1 MESNPSNSDEDD
13 EVGETATASTV
24 AHQSLHA
31 TGNANNGRFL
41 TPNETALISR
51 AKRRRKNTFVRTSR
65 AVQPTIKACFGPP
78 SEWPEHTNVS
88 VVDLFCCIGGFSTGC
103 AAAGHRLV
111 LAVDNDPAALGAH
124 AANHPSCRHE
134 LMELGPDTEARLLE
148 IMREVLPKSIDG
160 SKFLP
165 WHLHGSPPC
174 QKLCSL
180 RRTRFP
186 NASVEERQE
195 SFQEGMSMVL
205 WYLKLVETCFATMN
219 LTSWSFEEAPNPQL
233 VKRMEV
239 LKRSRSVWFDFEV
252 VEFWKFGV
260 PQTRKRTIGGN
271 PWLID
276 RLRHDGTLK
285 EWRVI
290 RDVLTPP
297 ENAVSLRSV
306 WSADRDEALDVID
319 EDTGETL
326 NPNNEKRTRLLH
338 ELSFTVMGGH
348 SDMYWHDSHI
358 NRIRKLSIEERKR
371 LQTFPPDYILPSLN
385 SDQVMGVGNAIP
397 PLFAQKFMSG
407 YRPA

>member
-1 MESNPSNSDEDD
+1 
-13 EVGETATASTV
+13 
-24 AHQSLHA
+24 
-31 TGNANNGRFL
+31 
-41 TPNETALISR
+41 
-51 AKRRRKNTFVRTSR
+51 
-65 AVQPTIKACFGPP
+65 
-78 SEWPEHTNVS
+78 
-88 VVDLFCCIGGFSTGC
+88 
-103 AAAGHRLV
+103 
-111 LAVDNDPAALGAH
+111 
-124 AANHPSCRHE
+124 
-134 LMELGPDTEARLLE
+134 
-148 IMREVLPKSIDG
+148 
-160 SKFLP
+160 
-165 WHLHGSPPC
+165 
-174 QKLCSL
+174 
-180 RRTRFP
+180 
-186 NASVEERQE
+186 
-195 SFQEGMSMVL
+195 MSMVL
-205 WYLKLVETCFATMN
+205 WYLKLVEKCFATMN

-252 VEFWKFGV
+252 VEFWKFGI

-276 RLRHDGTLK
+276 RLRHDGTLR

-306 WSADRDEALDVID
+306 WSADRDEGLDVID

>member
-1 MESNPSNSDEDD
+1 MDPDRSSSDD
-13 EVGETATASTV
+13 EAPAQDTEITKLASK
-24 AHQSLHA
+24 SKDFESIR
-31 TGNANNGRFL
+31 TGKSL
-41 TPNETALISR
+41 TPTETALISK
-51 AKRRRKNTFVRTSR
+51 AKRRRVATVVQTSR
-65 AVQPTIKACFGPP
+65 GVQSTIKACFGPP
-78 SEWPEHTNVS
+78 PLWPTHTNVS

-103 AAAGHRLV
+103 VAAGHRVV
-111 LAVDNDPAALGAH
+111 LAVDNDSVALGAH
-124 AANHPSCRHE
+124 TANHPSCRHE
-134 LMELGPDTEARLLE
+134 LMELGPGTEARLLAM
-148 IMREVLPKSIDG
+148 MREVLPRSTDG
-160 SKFLP
+160 SKILP

-195 SFQEGMSMVL
+195 SFQDGMQMVL
-205 WYLKLVETCFATMN
+205 WYLKLVEKCFENMN
-219 LTSWSFEEAPNPQL
+219 LTSWSFEEAPNHQL
-233 VKRMEV
+233 LKRMEV
-239 LKRSRSVWFDFEV
+239 LKRSRSTWFDFEV

-290 RDVLTPP
+290 KDVLTPP

-306 WSADRDEALDVID
+306 WSADRDEALDVVD
-319 EDTGETL
+319 EDTGEKI

-348 SDMYWHDSHI
+348 SDMYWHDTKI
-358 NRIRKLSIEERKR
+358 NRIRKISIEERKR

-397 PLFAQKFMSG
+397 PLFAQKFMSQ